1 MTEKAGKILIVDDE
15 EDTAMLVSDSLR
27 KRGYDSEYVFS
38 AASCLERLAHEPI
51 DVVVTDV
58 QMPGMSGLELCERL
72 RARYPSCASIVLT
85 GYGSRDLAAAAT
97 RAGAREL
104 LTKPAKIDALDHAIA
119 RALEHVRTFS

>member
-1 MTEKAGKILIVDDE
+1 MLEKTGKILIVDDE

-27 KRGYDSEYVFS
+27 RRGYDSQHVTS
-38 AASCLERLAHEPI
+38 AASCLEWLALEPV
-51 DVVVTDV
+51 DVVVTDI

-72 RARYPSCASIVLT
+72 RTGYPNCASIVLT
-85 GYGSRDLAAAAT
+85 GYGTRDLAVAAS

-119 RALEHVRTFS
+119 RALEHVRTPT